1 MELNVHLEAFEGPL
15 DLLLH
20 LIDKNKVNIYD
31 IPIASITD
39 QYIEYVHAMEN
50 QDLDVMSEFLI
61 MASTLLDI
69 KSRMLLPREK
79 NEEGE
84 EIDPRAE
91 LVEQLLEYKMYRCIS
106 QELYDLQD
114 NADQVLFKGPTIP
127 EEIKQI
133 EEPVDVEELTK
144 DLTLQ
149 KLGQI
154 FTQVMQRQEGRVDPI
169 RSRFGT
175 IEREQISLDDRIVE
189 VRDIVLREKKT
200 SFRRLLSGQHSK
212 LDVIVTFLSVLE
224 RMKSGLITTYQEN
237 TFDDII
243 ITAKDVEQTGE

>member
-79 NEEGE
+79 KE
-84 EIDPRAE
+84 
-91 LVEQLLEYKMYRCIS
+91 V
-106 QELYDLQD
+106 YDLQD

-224 RMKSGLITTYQEN
+224 LMKSGLITTYQEN

>member
-1 MELNVHLEAFEGPL
+1 MNTTWDAEKYGSDFSYVPEYGRELIGLIDAGKGASVL
-15 DLLLH
+15 DLGCGNGTLTKELKDSGYNVQGIDQSDELLS
-20 LIDKNKVNIYD
+20 V
-31 IPIASITD
+31 AS
-39 QYIEYVHAMEN
+39 EN
-50 QDLDVMSEFLI
+50 CPGIRFHKGD
-61 MASTLLDI
+61 ASFFSL
-69 KSRMLLPREK
+69 
-79 NEEGE
+79 
-84 EIDPRAE
+84 
-91 LVEQLLEYKMYRCIS
+91 
-106 QELYDLQD
+106 
-114 NADQVLFKGPTIP
+114 
-127 EEIKQI
+127 

-224 RMKSGLITTYQEN
+224 LMKSGLITTYQEN

>member
-50 QDLDVMSEFLI
+50 QDLDV
-61 MASTLLDI
+61 

-224 RMKSGLITTYQEN
+224 LMKSGLITTYQEN